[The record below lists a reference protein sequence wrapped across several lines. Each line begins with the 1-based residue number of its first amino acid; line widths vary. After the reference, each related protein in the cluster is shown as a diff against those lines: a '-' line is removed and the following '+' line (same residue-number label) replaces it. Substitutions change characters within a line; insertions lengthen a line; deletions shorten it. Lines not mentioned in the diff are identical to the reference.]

1 MRKQLF
7 IRMPQGYAAASAAEA
22 PASWIVRDEDRP
34 AGSLVHGNLSQAAAQ
49 AAGAHVAVL
58 VPSSDVVLAQVTMPA
73 MKQQRLAKAV
83 PFALEEQLAEDVDE
97 LHVAVGQRDTEG
109 KVANA
114 VVARD
119 RLDDWLAQ
127 LKSVGLQA
135 DVISPEL
142 FGVQWDK
149 TVDQGTWSMVVN
161 AGQALL
167 RTGAQTGLAFD
178 RENLIP
184 VMHACLDEA
193 GEAAPSRLTVVSC
206 DDSGFVDSDAHRALS
221 AWCSEQTIDLSLRE
235 EDAACSVV
243 LAQGFNENTA
253 INLLQ
258 GDYSRKQQLEKLL
271 RPWRPALILAAVW
284 LLLQVGMLVT
294 DYGRL
299 SSQSQALQAQ
309 IEKVYRQAFPGSR
322 LVPGQE
328 KELMRRGLEK
338 LRGGGADN
346 SGLLS
351 LLAGAGA
358 VLKDT
363 AGAELRSLRFKDN
376 QLDVDVNMPDL
387 QALDALKQRLT
398 AEAKLQVEIV
408 SASSRDGK
416 VESRLSLKGGGQ

>member
-1 MRKQLF
+1 MHKQLL
-7 IRMPQGYAAASAAEA
+7 IRLPQSHAAASAAEA
-22 PASWIVRDEDRP
+22 PASWVVRDEDRP

-49 AAGAHVAVL
+49 AAGARVAVL
-58 VPSSDVVLAQVTMPA
+58 VPSSDVLLAQVAMPA

-83 PFALEEQLAEDVDE
+83 PFALEEQLADDVDD
-97 LHVAVGQRDTEG
+97 LHVAVGQRDAEG
-109 KVANA
+109 RVANA
-114 VVARD
+114 VVARE
-119 RLDDWLAQ
+119 RLDDWLGQ

-135 DVISPEL
+135 DVISSEL

-149 TVDQGTWSMVVN
+149 TVDQGAWSMVVN
-161 AGQALL
+161 GDHGLL
-167 RTGAQTGLAFD
+167 RTGPQSGLAFEID
-178 RENLIP
+178 NLLP
-184 VMHACLDEA
+184 VMHACLDEV
-193 GEAAPSRLTVVSC
+193 GEAAPNRLTVLSC
-206 DDSGFVDSDAHRALS
+206 DDSHFADSAVHQALS
-221 AWCSEQTIDLSLRE
+221 AWCGEQAIDLSLRE
-235 EDAACSVV
+235 EDEACSVL
-243 LAQGFNENTA
+243 LAQGFNESNA

-294 DYGRL
+294 EYSRL
-299 SSQSQALQAQ
+299 SSQSQALQTQ
-309 IEKVYRQAFPGSR
+309 IEAVYRQAFPGSR

-363 AGAELRSLRFKDN
+363 AGAQLRSLRFKDN

-387 QALDALKQRLT
+387 QALDSLKQRLA
-398 AEAKLQVEIV
+398 AEAGLQVEIV